1 MKLKVLT
8 DKKGFL
14 PDKYAKYST
23 IKKAGQPVISFPI
36 DITEIPQSAKYLA
49 LSLIDY
55 DAVPRTGF
63 PFIHW
68 LAANLPTESIE
79 EDFSSIFAGPQGM
92 NSWNSRF
99 YDLNDPYVVSHYAGP
114 NPPDNPHRYTLTVYA
129 LDHQMNFSNRFFYND
144 FRDELADNI
153 IDQAVSVI
161 YART

>member
-8 DKKGFL
+8 DKDGFL
-14 PDKYAKYST
+14 PDKYAKYSA
-23 IKKAGQPVISFPI
+23 IRKSEQPVISFPI
-36 DITEIPQSAKYLA
+36 EITEIPQSAKYLA

-79 EDFSSIFAGPQGM
+79 EDFSSIFPGPQGM
-92 NSWNSRF
+92 NSWHSRF
-99 YDLNDPYVVSHYAGP
+99 YDLDDPYVVSHYAGP

-129 LDHQMNFSNRFFYND
+129 LDHKMNLSNGFFYND
-144 FRDELADNI
+144 FRDELVDNI
-153 IDQAVSVI
+153 IDQAELVI
-161 YART
+161 HARA

>member
-1 MKLKVLT
+1 MAEQFT
-8 DKKGFL
+8 

-36 DITEIPQSAKYLA
+36 DITEIPQSAQYLA

-79 EDFSSIFAGPQGM
+79 EDFSSIFPGPQGM

-99 YDLNDPYVVSHYAGP
+99 YDLTDPYVISHYAGP
-114 NPPDNPHRYTLTVYA
+114 NPPDNPHRYTLTIYA
-129 LDHQMNFSNRFFYND
+129 LDHKTNLSNKFFYND

-153 IDQAVSVI
+153 NDQTELVI
-161 YART
+161 YARA